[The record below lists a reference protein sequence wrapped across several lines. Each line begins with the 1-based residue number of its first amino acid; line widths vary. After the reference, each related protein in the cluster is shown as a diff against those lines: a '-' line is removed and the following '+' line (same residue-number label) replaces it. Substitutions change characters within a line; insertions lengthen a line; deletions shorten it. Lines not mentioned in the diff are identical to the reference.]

1 MLILGLFIAFFALFF
16 SVYQRG
22 YYTLWQMGGLE
33 RIDARQ
39 AEQLMQR
46 PDLKVFDVR
55 ELDEY
60 NTSHLPG
67 AIRYEEGVLDEMLP
81 NAPILVY
88 CTVGL
93 RSNGLAKELQK
104 KGFTNVYEVK
114 GGILSWANKGNVLQN
129 SAGENTDTVHTYN
142 TFFSPFLRAGKPV
155 Y

>member
-142 TFFSPFLRAGKPV
+142 TFFSPFLRSGKPV